1 MKQRLQDAGF
11 DVSRFPSER
20 AEHRRNKLLTAARI
34 SLVLDVGAN
43 VGEFG
48 TELRRFGYRGRI
60 ISFEPLPSVYAR
72 LEQRAGSDP
81 LWDSVRCALGRTA
94 GTVELNVAA
103 NGGASS
109 SVLPMLDRHREAA
122 PNAAYIE
129 SISVQ
134 QRTLDEAALPL
145 VQPLDRVL
153 LKVDVQ
159 GYEHEVLAGASEV
172 LSRCQAVQLELSLL
186 PLYEGG
192 LLYREVIAL
201 MDSLGFQLQWLQPGF
216 SDPRSGQLLQTDGLF
231 ARAESSKIHRPYL
244 TQTEDT

>member
-1 MKQRLQDAGF
+1 VSFRHTMRQRLQDAGF

-20 AEHRRNKLLTAARI
+20 AEHRRNKLLTAAGI

-60 ISFEPLPSVYAR
+60 VSFEPLPSVYGR
-72 LEQRAGSDP
+72 LEQRVDSDP
-81 LWDSVRCALGRTA
+81 LWHSVRCALGRTA
-94 GTVELNVAA
+94 GMVELNVAA

-129 SISVQ
+129 SLAVQ
-134 QRTLDEAALPL
+134 QRTLDDAALPF
-145 VQPLDRVL
+145 VQPVDRVL
-153 LKVDVQ
+153 LKIDVQ

-172 LSRCQAVQLELSLL
+172 LSRCQAVQLELSLV
-186 PLYEGG
+186 PLYEGS
-192 LLYREVIAL
+192 LLYREVMDL
-201 MDSLGFQLQWLQPGF
+201 MHTLSFQLHWLQPGF
-216 SDPRSGQLLQTDGLF
+216 SDPESGQLLQADGLF
-231 ARAESSKIHRPYL
+231 VRAESSTFHR
-244 TQTEDT
+244 

>member
-1 MKQRLQDAGF
+1 VSFRHTMKQRLQDAGL

-60 ISFEPLPSVYAR
+60 VSFEPLPSVYAR
-72 LEQRAGSDP
+72 LEQRVGPDP
-81 LWDSVRCALGRTA
+81 LWHSVQCALGRATRM
-94 GTVELNVAA
+94 VELNVAA

-145 VQPLDRVL
+145 VQPMDRIL
-153 LKVDVQ
+153 LKIDVQ
-159 GYEHEVLAGASEV
+159 GYENEVLAGAGEV
-172 LSRCQAVQLELSLL
+172 LSRCQAVQLELSLV
-186 PLYEGG
+186 PLYEGS
-192 LLYREVIAL
+192 LLYREVMDL
-201 MDSLGFQLQWLQPGF
+201 MDTLSFQLHWLQPGF
-216 SDPRSGQLLQTDGLF
+216 SDPESGQLLQADGLF
-231 ARAESSKIHRPYL
+231 VRAESSAFHR
-244 TQTEDT
+244 